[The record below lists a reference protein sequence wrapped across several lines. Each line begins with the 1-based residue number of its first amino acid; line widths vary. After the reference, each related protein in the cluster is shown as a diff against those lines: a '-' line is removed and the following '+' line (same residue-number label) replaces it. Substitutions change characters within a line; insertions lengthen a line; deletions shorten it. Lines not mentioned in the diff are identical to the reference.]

1 MTDAPA
7 SDVHFWNRMTTLYQ
21 REGLAKACL
30 DLQDRHGMD
39 VVLLLFLRL
48 LDGDGIV
55 LSANERAAAEDR
67 VRAWHREVVRPLR
80 AVRRFEKPLAGDAAV
95 AAHRDRVKELELD
108 AERIELGLLVR
119 WLSESGA
126 GRKTTGVA
134 DNARRLLQESGIEEA
149 AIDRFL
155 AFSG

>member
-7 SDVHFWNRMTTLYQ
+7 PEARFWKRMTTLYQ
-21 REGLAKACL
+21 SEGLAEACL

-55 LSANERAAAEDR
+55 LSADDRAAAEDR
-67 VRAWHREVVRPLR
+67 VRAWRAEVVRPLR

-95 AAHRDRVKELELD
+95 AAHRDRVKFLELD

-119 WLSESGA
+119 WLSESGSS
-126 GRKTTGVA
+126 RKTTGVA
-134 DNARRLLQESGIEEA
+134 DNARRLLQESGIEAA